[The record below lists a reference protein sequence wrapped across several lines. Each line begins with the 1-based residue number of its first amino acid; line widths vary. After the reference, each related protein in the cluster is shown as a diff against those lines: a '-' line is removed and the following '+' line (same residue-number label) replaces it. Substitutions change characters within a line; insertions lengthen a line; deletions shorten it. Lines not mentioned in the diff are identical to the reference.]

1 MISADL
7 VLIIC
12 LGLGFVGGVIR
23 GWRRCLVGILVLATI
38 SLVLYFGFFDYA
50 ASWVQYDSLQFLSET
65 FGFSLTYPVEE
76 LGITIRLTN
85 VKDAFLLLQN
95 VGLNPVLLNATSEGF
110 TKATIGFV
118 GFLVVIIISF
128 LLSTLLYWVLLRW
141 IMPKRIRKGILSR
154 IIGAALGMVEMGAI
168 CLVILQFSG
177 NLAVPIDQIIV
188 PQLQDSNSELMKLL
202 SSMSVTQ
209 GNVETIVSTIQSV
222 TNVLNPL
229 SENST
234 FTKALFENL
243 NNMGLSPFNIISV
256 DVIDENGEKVAI
268 QFKDAFTD
276 MLDDFVET
284 GIGKLNTLL
293 GA

>member
-12 LGLGFVGGVIR
+12 LGLGLVGGLIR
-23 GWRRCLVGILVLATI
+23 GWRRCLIGILVLVTI
-38 SLVLYFGFFDYA
+38 SLVLYFGFFDYVA
-50 ASWVQYDSLQFLSET
+50 DWIQYDSLQFLSET
-65 FGFSLTYPVEE
+65 FGFNLVFPIDEI
-76 LGITIRLTN
+76 GISIRITN
-85 VKDAFLLLQN
+85 IKDTFLLLQN
-95 VGLNPVLLNATSEGF
+95 TGLDPVLLNATSEGF
-110 TKATIGFV
+110 TKATIGIL
-118 GFLVVIIISF
+118 GFLLILPVSF
-128 LLSTLLYWVLLRW
+128 LLSALLYWALLRW

-154 IIGAALGMVEMGAI
+154 IIGAVLGMIEMCAI
-168 CLVILQFSG
+168 GLVILQFSG
-177 NLAVPIDQIIV
+177 NLAAPIDQVII

-202 SSMSVTQ
+202 SSMSITQ
-209 GNVETIVSTIQSV
+209 GNVDGIVSVLQTF

-229 SENST
+229 SESSKL
-234 FTKALFENL
+234 TKTLYENL

-276 MLDDFVET
+276 MLNDFVET